1 MELNGVCSL
10 VVKVRKLQESNSIPT
25 AAAKGLLDEL
35 ELLDRYLTAYQYLPG
50 VKWHEVKATPQN
62 YPKQRDVIEKTVA
75 VMRGEADK
83 FSFNED
89 CDKAVL
95 EVLRSL
101 YSKHKDMV
109 RL

>member
-1 MELNGVCSL
+1 MELNGVHNL
-10 VVKVRKLQESNSIPT
+10 VVRVRKLQESNLIPT

-50 VKWHEVKATPQN
+50 VKWHEVKAAPQD
-62 YPKQRDVIEKTVA
+62 YPKQREVIEKTVA
-75 VMRGEADK
+75 VMRGEANNDK
-83 FSFNED
+83 LVE
-89 CDKAVL
+89 

-101 YSKHKDMV
+101 YSNYVVV